1 MAVGFGR
8 VSANNKKQDVA
19 LEKYISAYWQVDL
32 PVGWQAD
39 VEDDAVSLYHPDSNG
54 TLTFSATQEQQA
66 ITDEYLEDLLIEHL
80 DAGAELFDVEYEP
93 FSGVTCC
100 YDDDEEYWCEWYL
113 RAGPV
118 LLFITY
124 NCPLDDEGAEE
135 DVIESILESL
145 SLPNKINLH

>member
-1 MAVGFGR
+1 M
-8 VSANNKKQDVA
+8 
-19 LEKYISAYWQVDL
+19 EKYISEFWQVDL
-32 PVGWQAD
+32 PVGWEAEQEEE
-39 VEDDAVSLYHPDSNG
+39 VVSLYHPESNG
-54 TLTFSATQEQQA
+54 TLTLSATLEQQD
-66 ITDEYLEDLLIEHL
+66 ISDEYMEDLLTEHL
-80 DAGAELFDVEYEP
+80 DAGAELFDVEFEA

-100 YDDDEEYWCEWYL
+100 YDDDDEYWCEWYL

-145 SLPNKINLH
+145 SLSSKIRLH